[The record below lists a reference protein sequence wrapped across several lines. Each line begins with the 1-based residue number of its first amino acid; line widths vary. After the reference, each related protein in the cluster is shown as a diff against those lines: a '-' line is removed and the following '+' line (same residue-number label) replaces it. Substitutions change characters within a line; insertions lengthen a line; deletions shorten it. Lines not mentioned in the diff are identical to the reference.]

1 MDDDGLREFVEA
13 RIAGLSRIA
22 YLLAGNHHA
31 AEDLLQNTLMKL
43 VVQWKHVRGAKQ
55 PDAYLR
61 KILYHEHV
69 DRWRLGGS
77 QRRELLTEAPPE
89 RAQRRDEADDTV
101 LRLVL
106 RRALARLTPR
116 QRAVIVLRYV
126 EDLSE
131 VDAAAVLGCS
141 VGTVKS
147 QSHHALGRLR
157 VLAPELGSLIE
168 QSEVLV

>member
-1 MDDDGLREFVEA
+1 VDDDGLREFVQA

-31 AEDLLQNTLMKL
+31 AEDLLQNTLVKV
-43 VVQWKHVRGAKQ
+43 VVQWKQVRCADK

-69 DRWRLGGS
+69 DRWRLGGK
-77 QRRELLTEAPPE
+77 QRRELLTESPPE
-89 RAQRRDEADDTV
+89 RPQRRDEAEDTV

-106 RRALARLTPR
+106 QRALARLTPR
-116 QRAVIVLRYV
+116 QRAVVVLRYV

-131 VDAAAVLGCS
+131 IETAAVLGCS
-141 VGTVKS
+141 IGTVKS

-157 VLAPELGSLIE
+157 ALAPELAALIE